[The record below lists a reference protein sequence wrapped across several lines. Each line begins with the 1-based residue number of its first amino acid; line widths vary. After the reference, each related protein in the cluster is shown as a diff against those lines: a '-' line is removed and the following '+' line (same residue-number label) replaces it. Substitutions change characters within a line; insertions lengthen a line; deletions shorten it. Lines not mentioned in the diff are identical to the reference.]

1 MPAMQFR
8 AQLLSPLMKSWWK
21 RIFWKMSKSGT
32 LISFL
37 QPNPDLNPK
46 KKRSVE
52 LFSALNALKYDPAL
66 NPHII
71 DVRGRGLMVGI
82 EFASPSSAESPTF
95 STHSAGTLPP
105 PSAKPHHSSHSANHH
120 HHGKHPKDM
129 AARVA
134 RRCIEKGMLILTTSV
149 YEVVRFIPPLNVS
162 KEDMKKG
169 CAIFAES
176 VREVVKEG

>member
-1 MPAMQFR
+1 MVETNVLDNVQ
-8 AQLLSPLMKSWWK
+8 
-21 RIFWKMSKSGT
+21 T
-32 LISFL
+32 
-37 QPNPDLNPK
+37 
-46 KKRSVE
+46 RSIE
-52 LFSALNALKYDPAL
+52 LFSALNALKYDPSL

-82 EFASPSSAESPTF
+82 EFASPTSSSHSPGF
-95 STHSAGTLPP
+95 STHSAASLPP
-105 PSAKPHHSSHSANHH
+105 PSATPHHSPHSANKH
-120 HHGKHPKDM
+120 HHGKHPKNM

-149 YEVVRFIPPLNVS
+149 YEVVRFIPALNVS

>member
-1 MPAMQFR
+1 
-8 AQLLSPLMKSWWK
+8 
-21 RIFWKMSKSGT
+21 MSCAAAAAVNEVMVET
-32 LISFL
+32 NILDNV
-37 QPNPDLNPK
+37 QA
-46 KKRSVE
+46 RSNE
-52 LFSALNALKYDPAL
+52 LFSALNALKYDPSL

-82 EFASPSSAESPTF
+82 EFASPTSSSHAF
-95 STHSAGTLPP
+95 STHSAPSLPP
-105 PSAKPHHSSHSANHH
+105 PSATPHHSPHSANTHH
-120 HHGKHPKDM
+120 DGNHPENM

-134 RRCIEKGMLILTTSV
+134 RKCIEKGMLILTTSV

-169 CAIFAES
+169 CGIFAES

>member
-1 MPAMQFR
+1 VSCAAAVAVNEVMVETNILDNVQ
-8 AQLLSPLMKSWWK
+8 
-21 RIFWKMSKSGT
+21 T
-32 LISFL
+32 
-37 QPNPDLNPK
+37 
-46 KKRSVE
+46 RSIE
-52 LFSALNALKYDPAL
+52 LFSALNALKYDPSL

-82 EFASPSSAESPTF
+82 EFASPTSSSHAF
-95 STHSAGTLPP
+95 STHSAASLPP
-105 PSAKPHHSSHSANHH
+105 PSATPHHSPHSANTH
-120 HHGKHPKDM
+120 HHGNHPENM

-134 RRCIEKGMLILTTSV
+134 RKCIEKGMLILTTSV

-169 CAIFAES
+169 CGIFAES